1 MAFFR
6 FPFSYFNFENMIIT
20 NIILNIRRCYV
31 PHIRY
36 LHTADYKS
44 FFCFLR
50 DFHEFSV
57 LLLKYTF
64 TRLTRRS
71 CCKERGKICCKER
84 GKSCCKGFLKDLP
97 LVFFFSIYI
106 KMICSILLSLLR
118 FVTLQ
123 ITQFLIFQLTF
134 DEQNAWVGFI
144 LTNSYINW
152 VQKITWIMVYYICVF
167 IYI

>member
-6 FPFSYFNFENMIIT
+6 FPFYFNFENMIIT

-36 LHTADYKS
+36 LHTANYKS

-71 CCKERGKICCKER
+71 CCKER

-152 VQKITWIMVYYICVF
+152 VQKIT
-167 IYI
+167 

>member
-6 FPFSYFNFENMIIT
+6 FPFYFNFENMIIT

-64 TRLTRRS
+64 TRLTRRN
-71 CCKERGKICCKER
+71 CCKER

-134 DEQNAWVGFI
+134 DDQNAWVGFI

>member
-6 FPFSYFNFENMIIT
+6 FPFYFNFENMIIT

-123 ITQFLIFQLTF
+123 IT
-134 DEQNAWVGFI
+134 
-144 LTNSYINW
+144 
-152 VQKITWIMVYYICVF
+152 
-167 IYI
+167 

>member
-6 FPFSYFNFENMIIT
+6 FPFYFNFENMIIT

-71 CCKERGKICCKER
+71 CCKERGK
-84 GKSCCKGFLKDLP
+84 SCCKGFLKDLP

-134 DEQNAWVGFI
+134 DEQNTWVGFI

>member
-6 FPFSYFNFENMIIT
+6 FPFYFNFENMIIT

-71 CCKERGKICCKER
+71 CCKER

-152 VQKITWIMVYYICVF
+152 VQKIT
-167 IYI
+167 

>member
-6 FPFSYFNFENMIIT
+6 FPFYFNFENMIIT

-71 CCKERGKICCKER
+71 CCKER

-152 VQKITWIMVYYICVF
+152 AQKITWIMVYYICVF

>member
-6 FPFSYFNFENMIIT
+6 FPFYFNFENMIIT

-71 CCKERGKICCKER
+71 CCKERGK
-84 GKSCCKGFLKDLP
+84 SCCKGFLKDLP
-97 LVFFFSIYI
+97 LVFFCSIYI

>member
-1 MAFFR
+1 MF
-6 FPFSYFNFENMIIT
+6 
-20 NIILNIRRCYV
+20 
-31 PHIRY
+31 
-36 LHTADYKS
+36 HTFDIYIQPTTKV

-71 CCKERGKICCKER
+71 CCKER

-152 VQKITWIMVYYICVF
+152 VQKIT
-167 IYI
+167 

>member
-84 GKSCCKGFLKDLP
+84 GKSCCQGFLKDLP
-97 LVFFFSIYI
+97 LVFFFAIYI

-152 VQKITWIMVYYICVF
+152 VQKIT
-167 IYI
+167 

>member
-6 FPFSYFNFENMIIT
+6 FPFYFNFENMIIT

-64 TRLTRRS
+64 TRLTRRN
-71 CCKERGKICCKER
+71 CCKER

>member
-6 FPFSYFNFENMIIT
+6 FPFYFNFENMIIT

-71 CCKERGKICCKER
+71 CCKER

-152 VQKITWIMVYYICVF
+152 VQKIN
-167 IYI
+167 

>member
-71 CCKERGKICCKER
+71 CCKER

-152 VQKITWIMVYYICVF
+152 VQKIT
-167 IYI
+167 

>member
-64 TRLTRRS
+64 TRLTRRN
-71 CCKERGKICCKER
+71 CCKER

>member
-6 FPFSYFNFENMIIT
+6 FPFYFNFENMIIT

-71 CCKERGKICCKER
+71 CCKER

>member
-6 FPFSYFNFENMIIT
+6 FPFYFNFENMIIT

-36 LHTADYKS
+36 LHTADYRS

-64 TRLTRRS
+64 TRLTRRN
-71 CCKERGKICCKER
+71 CCKER

-152 VQKITWIMVYYICVF
+152 VQKIT
-167 IYI
+167 

>member
-71 CCKERGKICCKER
+71 CCKERGK
-84 GKSCCKGFLKDLP
+84 SCCKGFLKDLP

-134 DEQNAWVGFI
+134 DEQNTWVGFI

>member
-6 FPFSYFNFENMIIT
+6 FPFYFNFENMIIT

-36 LHTADYKS
+36 LHTANYKS

-71 CCKERGKICCKER
+71 CCKER